1 MAGKARKIFLLAFA
15 MITVVLVAAMLYS
28 FYEYTGI
35 FKAVRSLTISIQDFE
50 YNTQDLTSAVTTTT
64 LAVNNTSPY
73 EFLAIGIQ
81 QRIEMNDIYYV
92 GTSNKEGITNSNP
105 YRIAPNS
112 CSNITLTLNLN
123 LIALG
128 SSNPQLV
135 ELLFD
140 SSAEK
145 NWQIVALIFLE
156 GSLLG
161 RFRMTVAR
169 NVSTY

>member
-50 YNTQDLTSAVTTTT
+50 YNTLDLTSALTTTT
-64 LAVNNTSPY
+64 IAVNNTSPY

-105 YRIAPNS
+105 YRITPNS

-128 SSNPQLV
+128 SSNPELV

-161 RFRMTVAR
+161 RFRMTVFR
-169 NVSTY
+169 SVSTY